1 MFGNFQWPTNKAV
14 ILVKKKKKSFQTQ
27 NTKITQMYVLV
38 KCV

>member
-14 ILVKKKKKSFQTQ
+14 ILVKKKKSFQTQ